1 MIRTLVM
8 AILGAAM
15 FVYPSVAQSQG
26 TTGPYFPREQVEAAS
41 KELDQFLKAARTD
54 LRLPFVVSE
63 REKYGLVLKYL
74 DEADQSPF
82 FWVNLE
88 ETFSEAK
95 KTMPAGDAWPRP
107 DAAAAAYVVRVSYEN
122 VMSSKWG
129 SLALSSEP
137 SGAEVWLKRSSGRTK
152 EGLTR
157 ISRRYPEGPY
167 TFVVELQG
175 YKSKV
180 VPVNID
186 RNKAV
191 EEKVA
196 LEKQ

>member
-8 AILGAAM
+8 AVFATAM
-15 FVYPSVAQSQG
+15 FLYPSVAQSQKSG
-26 TTGPYFPREQVEAAS
+26 GPYFPREQVEEAA
-41 KELDQFLKAARTD
+41 KQLDQFLKTARTT

-63 REKYGLVLKYL
+63 EEKYYLVLKYL
-74 DEADQSPF
+74 DEADQSSF
-82 FWVNLE
+82 FWVKLE

-95 KTMPAGDAWPRP
+95 KTMPASKAPVP
-107 DAAAAAYVVRVSYEN
+107 DDAAAAYVVRVSVEN

-137 SGAEVWLKRSSGRTK
+137 SGADVWLRLSSGRTK
-152 EGLTR
+152 EGQTR

-175 YKSKV
+175 YKSKE

-186 RNKAV
+186 RNKPV
-191 EEKVA
+191 EEKVT

>member
-8 AILGAAM
+8 AVLGAVM
-15 FVYPSVAQSQG
+15 FVYPSVAQSQSA
-26 TTGPYFPREQVEAAS
+26 GPYFPREQVEAAT
-41 KELDQFLKAARTD
+41 KELDEFLQTARTN
-54 LRLPFVVSE
+54 LRLPFEVPE
-63 REKYGLVLKYL
+63 REKYYLVLKYL

-88 ETFSEAK
+88 ETFSEVK
-95 KTMPAGDAWPRP
+95 KKMPAAARP
-107 DAAAAAYVVRVSYEN
+107 YSDAAAAEYVVRVSYEN

-137 SGAEVWLKRSSGRTK
+137 SGADVWLERSSGRTK
-152 EGLTR
+152 EGQTR

-175 YKSKV
+175 YKRKE

-186 RNKAV
+186 RDKPV
-191 EEKVA
+191 EEKVM